1 MAFLGIVADV
11 ASGAVEAFGESYARA
26 MLPSIIQTGLAEG
39 YSGANMLSQL
49 RSAGLGIRTQTFYQI
64 LGNVNLAQATGFANL
79 GASLTALPGPGEIA
93 SWLTSNAQG
102 YLYQAR
108 FLAQTVDPDTGA
120 LITSWNDF
128 SMRYGELVSR
138 GQALT
143 DIIKVLQQGQAD
155 AATGT
160 DTPPEQKILGV
171 ELVQIYAMSP
181 H

>member
-1 MAFLGIVADV
+1 
-11 ASGAVEAFGESYARA
+11 
-26 MLPSIIQTGLAEG
+26 
-39 YSGANMLSQL
+39 
-49 RSAGLGIRTQTFYQI
+49 
-64 LGNVNLAQATGFANL
+64 
-79 GASLTALPGPGEIA
+79 
-93 SWLTSNAQG
+93 
-102 YLYQAR
+102 
-108 FLAQTVDPDTGA
+108 
-120 LITSWNDF
+120 
-128 SMRYGELVSR
+128 MRYGELVSR